1 MKRKV
6 NMGTIYIRNVDE
18 RIIVRLDRLAEK
30 AGLSRNAYMK
40 KYIENMT
47 VLEELKNSE
56 DRYTTL
62 VNTMA
67 EIIAHNSEEM
77 RRLTSVVQKLQK
89 KLGDDY
95 E

>member
-1 MKRKV
+1 
-6 NMGTIYIRNVDE
+6 MGTIYIRNVDE